1 MKGDWVNEDSETQ
14 PTSDKWDKR
23 LEAEKK
29 WKSLSNKNNLPIQ
42 IFRLSG
48 IYSNE
53 FNILKRLK
61 TGQSTN
67 CRKKKSFFFKNSC

>member
-1 MKGDWVNEDSETQ
+1 MGKVYQMKINY
-14 PTSDKWDKR
+14 
-23 LEAEKK
+23 
-29 WKSLSNKNNLPIQ
+29 PIQ

-67 CRKKKSFFFKNSC
+67 CR